1 MSLLKLSRSGKLVG
15 FASRLGLAFAV
26 ACALL
31 VAAAFADDL
40 SDCSQPNDLP
50 RVLAGC
56 TKLLQAG
63 PAQDGYI
70 AYRNRSSAYAALG
83 DFEHAEQDY
92 QNAIALNPP
101 YLNSS
106 AANLLHLAA
115 PK

>member
-15 FASRLGLAFAV
+15 FASRFGLAFAV
-26 ACALL
+26 ACTLL
-31 VAAAFADDL
+31 LAAAFADDL
-40 SDCSQPNDLP
+40 SDCSQPNGMP

-56 TKLLQAG
+56 TNLLQAG
-63 PAQDGYI
+63 STQHGYI

-83 DFEHAEQDY
+83 DFERAEQDY
-92 QNAIALNPP
+92 QHAIALNPQ

-106 AANLLHLAA
+106 GANMLHAAA